1 MSDPQLVVRVTQSS
15 PVQIDVNFECGLNEL
30 VCLVG
35 PSGSGKTTT
44 LRLIAGLEK
53 AAKGKVT
60 CRNQIW
66 LDSSQSI
73 NQPAYLRK
81 LGMVFQSYGLFPH
94 LNVTE
99 HIEISGLSNSDE
111 LAELLDLVN
120 LTGLESRKPH
130 QLSGGQQQR
139 LALARALARK
149 PDVLLLDEPFSAVD
163 LVTRKKLRRE
173 LARIRRQLQIPV
185 VMVTH
190 DLEEASL
197 LADRIVVMHRGR
209 NLQTGQPK
217 ELFGQPN
224 NAEIARLIDLSNI
237 FQGRVIKHDEA
248 KNLTCIEWIGRQ
260 LDCIYRPEFEPGE
273 SIDWVIPENRV
284 ILHQRVR
291 PSKGEAEN
299 PVQGIISNFN
309 PLGEYAEI
317 DMLPDG
323 SQDQS
328 LSFSLPLHVAER
340 NRLEVNE
347 SIGVSLDKLGI
358 HLMRKGQCMTLS

>member
-1 MSDPQLVVRVTQSS
+1 MPDSQLIVQVTQSH
-15 PVQIDVNFECGLNEL
+15 PVRIDVEFECDNNEL

-60 CRNQIW
+60 CHNQVW

-73 NQPAYLRK
+73 HQPTYLRK

-94 LNVTE
+94 LTVAE
-99 HIEISGLSNSDE
+99 HIEISGLSKSDE
-111 LAELLDLVN
+111 HAELLDLVN

-139 LALARALARK
+139 LALARALSRK

-190 DLEEASL
+190 DLEEAAL

-209 NLQTGQPK
+209 NLQIGPPKVLFEQPD
-217 ELFGQPN
+217 

-237 FQGRVIKHDEA
+237 FQGQVIRHD
-248 KNLTCIEWIGRQ
+248 KLNNLTCIEWLGQQ
-260 LDCIYRPEFEPGE
+260 LDCVFRPEFEPGE

-299 PVQGIISNFN
+299 PVEGIISNIN
-309 PLGEYAEI
+309 PLGEFVEI

-323 SQDQS
+323 SEDQS
-328 LSFSLPLHVAER
+328 LTFSLPLHVAER
-340 NRLEVNE
+340 NRLDVNE
-347 SIGVSLDKLGI
+347 SIGVSLDSLGI
-358 HLMRKGQCMTLS
+358 HLMHRDQ